1 MHHLSDFEEPHIDLT
16 PLIDAVFLLLI
27 FFIMATTFS
36 RPVLEVALAQADSAA
51 SRELLPERLTVT
63 IDQAGEIYFED
74 EVVESSSVPEHLSI
88 YPIETHIIFNIDQ
101 DAPFGT
107 FVRVL
112 DVAKAQQR
120 KNFVINSSHAE
131 ASRPG
136 ASRGDGGKNEPALP

>member
-1 MHHLSDFEEPHIDLT
+1 MHHLADFEEPHIDLT

-36 RPVLEVALAQADSAA
+36 KPVLEVALAQADSAA
-51 SRELLPERLTVT
+51 SRELPPERLTVT

-74 EVVESSSVPEHLSI
+74 ELIETATVSERLGI
-88 YPIETHIIFNIDQ
+88 YPTETHIIFNIDQ

-131 ASRPG
+131 SPG
-136 ASRGDGGKNEPALP
+136 TGSKNEPALP